1 VPVTSSAKGGGGTYS
16 HTHGGNIGGVLELDV
31 QGWYA
36 IAWGALKYV
45 FVSEQP
51 TFNGRSDFV
60 FKGTEKTHVV
70 EFGIVSV
77 DTSKK
82 GSQLKSEIDT
92 ALEKKTT
99 QVRGY
104 VVVLKNKK
112 PICWWV
118 DLFNKA
124 RGELVHVS
132 EV

>member
-1 VPVTSSAKGGGGTYS
+1 M
-16 HTHGGNIGGVLELDV
+16 

-99 QVRGY
+99 QVRAY
-104 VVVLKNKK
+104 VVALKNKNQ
-112 PICWWV
+112 IRWWV
-118 DLFNKA
+118 ALLSKA
-124 RGELVHVS
+124 RRDLVHVS
-132 EV
+132 EGIIAE

>member
-1 VPVTSSAKGGGGTYS
+1 M
-16 HTHGGNIGGVLELDV
+16 

-36 IAWGALKYV
+36 IAWGALKYE

-60 FKGTEKTHVV
+60 FEGTENTHVV

-104 VVVLKNKK
+104 VAALKNKN
-112 PICWWV
+112 PIRWWV
-118 DLFNKA
+118 ALLSKA

>member
-1 VPVTSSAKGGGGTYS
+1 M
-16 HTHGGNIGGVLELDV
+16 

-36 IAWGALKYV
+36 IAWGALKYE

-51 TFNGRSDFV
+51 NFNGRSDFV
-60 FKGTEKTHVV
+60 FEGTENTHVV

-118 DLFNKA
+118 ALLSKA
-124 RGELVHVS
+124 RGELVHMS